1 VDWDLRDITTA
12 GPPGGDFDVVLCRNV
27 MTFLTPVAAESVAR
41 TMASALSPGGVLLVA
56 RGETIED
63 PDALGLASIA
73 ASAYQRIR

>member
-1 VDWDLRDITTA
+1 
-12 GPPGGDFDVVLCRNV
+12 VVLCRNV